1 MRCLSLLLLL
11 LLSLPVMAQT
21 TTATSGSGSNA
32 QVGVQAS
39 PSQSITYNTDS
50 TGTSTV
56 RNVPSIFAP
65 SFAPSTPCSSV
76 LSASAGF
83 AGFGF
88 ALGGS
93 HVDKDC
99 NQREM
104 VRLLALIGQ
113 PDAALALVCD
123 NPDVKRTSP
132 QLCARAGFVSD
143 KPSDYVSSQ
152 PPIMP
157 PAHVRPA
164 AVPVAPPAIP
174 EGTIGFSPDN
184 KRFRYMGGAW
194 QPVEISAQA
203 VGAVQSSGGAK

>member
-1 MRCLSLLLLL
+1 MRCFLMLSLLV
-11 LLSLPVMAQT
+11 SLPVIAQT
-21 TTATSGSGSNA
+21 STSTSGSGSNA

-39 PSQSITYNTDS
+39 PTQSITSNQPS
-50 TGTSTV
+50 TQTV

-93 HVDKDC
+93 HVDLDC

-104 VRLLALIGQ
+104 VRLLALIGH

-123 NPDVKRTSP
+123 NPDVRRTSP
-132 QLCARAGFVSD
+132 QLCQRAHYVAD
-143 KPSDYVSSQ
+143 KPVDYVSSQ
-152 PPIMP
+152 PPVMP
-157 PAHVRPA
+157 PAAVKPQPA
-164 AVPVAPPAIP
+164 TVPSLPA
-174 EGTIGFSPDN
+174 EGTIGFDMNN
-184 KRFRYMGGAW
+184 KRYLFTGGVWRPESTAA
-194 QPVEISAQA
+194 EA
-203 VGAVQSSGGAK
+203 VGAKSSGGLQ